1 MGYNHSF
8 TMKIIP
14 GSKAEP
20 EKFSGTVTEHEN
32 RNRETVKLVYKALLR
47 DADTEKL
54 AKVVRAELEWWY
66 HGPPHC
72 QHMMKVLTGESTT
85 AQKAFKFR
93 PRRIRAVGDR
103 VVVEGWE
110 GAGEYWV
117 HVWRFK
123 HGIITQLREYFNTLI
138 TVVHR
143 VSEDGDEARLW
154 RSTNRVRVR
163 VHGSLPDLVLSK
175 CFHVSMHLAE

>member
-1 MGYNHSF
+1 
-8 TMKIIP
+8 MKIIP

-103 VVVEGWE
+103 VMVEGWE

-117 HVWRFK
+117 HVWRLK
-123 HGIITQLREYFNTLI
+123 HGIIAQLREYFNTLI
-138 TVVHR
+138 TVVLR
-143 VSEDGDEARLW
+143 VLEDGDEARLW
-154 RSTNRVRVR
+154 RSTDRVRVQ
-163 VHGSLPDLVLSK
+163 GSLPDIVLSI
-175 CFHVSMHLAE
+175 